1 VIRVIRTRRHP
12 APVVAVVAAAGLL
25 LTGCG
30 GSLGIHPGAA
40 ATVGDQT
47 VSMTKID
54 DTTKSFCIAYVKQSQ
69 QSQQGATGPLPMGTF
84 RSYVASSLAQRLLG
98 RELADQYS
106 VEPAADYQRQVDQY
120 EQGLAASPAD
130 ERDAVVQ
137 VAAAQ
142 AYLQNVQISIGQLLT
157 GNTGTSNAEVKAQLQ
172 RGEVATQDWLN
183 DHDVSIDPVF
193 GIDVDGGKFTPGH
206 HDQTSY
212 AVSALARGGVEADT
226 GGQGPPDSYTSALPP
241 SQICQ

>member
-1 VIRVIRTRRHP
+1 VILTRHRR
-12 APVVAVVAAAGLL
+12 APVVAALAAAGLL

-30 GSLGIHPGAA
+30 SSLGIHPGAA
-40 ATVGDQT
+40 ATVGGQT
-47 VSMTKID
+47 VSMHTID
-54 DTTKSFCIAYVKQSQ
+54 DTTKSFCTAYVKQAQ
-69 QSQQGATGPLPMGTF
+69 QSQQGSGSGPLPMGTF
-84 RSYVASSLAQRLLG
+84 RSYVASSLSQRLLG

-106 VEPAADYQRQVDQY
+106 VQPASDYQRQVDQY
-120 EQGLAASPAD
+120 QQALASSPAA

-157 GNTGTSNAEVKAQLQ
+157 GNTGTSDSDLKAQLQ

-193 GIDVDGGKFTPGH
+193 GIAVDGGKFTTGH

-212 AVSALARGGVEADT
+212 AVSALARGGVEADSS
-226 GGQGPPDSYTSALPP
+226 GQGPPDSYTSALPP

>member
-1 VIRVIRTRRHP
+1 M
-12 APVVAVVAAAGLL
+12 VAVLAAAGLL
-25 LTGCG
+25 LSGCG
-30 GSLGIHPGAA
+30 SSLGIHPGAA
-40 ATVGDQT
+40 ASVGGQT
-47 VSMTKID
+47 VSMHTID
-54 DTTKSFCIAYVKQSQ
+54 DTTKSFCIAYVKQAQ
-69 QSQQGATGPLPMGTF
+69 QSQQGAGSGPLPMSTF

-106 VEPAADYQRQVDQY
+106 VQPAADYQRQVDQY
-120 EQGLAASPAD
+120 QQALASSPAE

-142 AYLQNVQISIGQLLT
+142 AYLQNVQISIGQQLT
-157 GNTGTSNAEVKAQLQ
+157 GDTGTDDAAVKAQLQ

-193 GIDVDGGKFTPGH
+193 GVAVDGGKFTTGH
-206 HDQTSY
+206 RDQTSY

-226 GGQGPPDSYTSALPP
+226 SGQGPPESYTSALPP

>member
-1 VIRVIRTRRHP
+1 VTLTRRHR
-12 APVVAVVAAAGLL
+12 APVVAVLAAAGLL

-30 GSLGIHPGAA
+30 SSLGIHPGAA
-40 ATVGDQT
+40 ASVGGQT
-47 VSMTKID
+47 VSMHTID
-54 DTTKSFCIAYVKQSQ
+54 DTTKSFCTAYVKQAQ
-69 QSQQGATGPLPMGTF
+69 QSQQGAGSGPLPMSTF

-106 VEPAADYQRQVDQY
+106 VQPAADYQRQVDQY
-120 EQGLAASPAD
+120 QQALASSPAE

-157 GNTGTSNAEVKAQLQ
+157 GDTGTDDAAIKAQLQ
-172 RGEVATQDWLN
+172 RGEVATQDWLD

-193 GIDVDGGKFTPGH
+193 GIAVDGGKFTTGH
-206 HDQTSY
+206 RDQTSY

-226 GGQGPPDSYTSALPP
+226 GGQGPPESYTSALPP